1 MRARTICVHQA
12 HCVHQAQKHGPSFVC
27 AWVSACAHLAGR
39 PPTTHPENATTL
51 LAKFAS
57 ISKTIATPPTP
68 RSFGVMDDVVYLFIL
83 CRLLETG
90 VSWDDTE
97 IEMCA
102 RGTVSAGGVC
112 ARRNI
117 AKGRSIIKIPKSACL
132 CWRTGAL
139 AQSLKASRVGVSLPG
154 GPRLLSLDDVPD
166 TVRLVLCLLH
176 EIDLGAKSRWAPY
189 LATMPNCDAGV
200 PLLWPSADLKLLDGT
215 ELEEHCVTKRKET
228 SAEWHTH
235 IAPLAK
241 QHPALFRPS
250 SHTYD
255 QYAKACTL
263 VSSRSFTI
271 DELHGCGMIP
281 FADLFNHST
290 TDAHLQ
296 FADEVR

>member
-1 MRARTICVHQA
+1 M
-12 HCVHQAQKHGPSFVC
+12 G
-27 AWVSACAHLAGR
+27 
-39 PPTTHPENATTL
+39 
-51 LAKFAS
+51 
-57 ISKTIATPPTP
+57 
-68 RSFGVMDDVVYLFIL
+68 DVVYLCIV

-102 RGTVSAGGVC
+102 SGTVSAGGVC

-117 AKGRSIIKIPKSACL
+117 AKGRSIIRIPKSACL

-139 AQSLKASRVGVSLPG
+139 AQSLKASRFDVSLP
-154 GPRLLSLDDVPD
+154 D
-166 TVRLVLCLLH
+166 TVKLVLCLLH
-176 EIDLGAKSRWAPY
+176 EIDLGAKSKWAPY

-200 PLLWPSADLKLLDGT
+200 PLLWPCADLKLLDGT

-290 TDAHLQ
+290 TEAHLQ